1 MCGGLLFGLQAM
13 ALRKLKS
20 ASPGQALILGN
31 FLTFLVGLP
40 AWGTSWPSPT
50 GWLFV
55 LALGVVQMGAACYF
69 YAQAVPRVS
78 SLELVLVPI
87 LEPVICPFWVT
98 IFFLHEL
105 PGFWNIGGSLAV
117 IFSAALW
124 SCLKA
129 RSQSGAEAR

>member
-50 GWLFV
+50 GWLCV
-55 LALGVVQMGAACYF
+55 IALGVVQMGVAYYF
-69 YAQAVPRVS
+69 YAQAIPRVT

-87 LEPVICPFWVT
+87 LEPIICPIWVA
-98 IFFLHEL
+98 IFLDEI
-105 PGFWNIGGSLAV
+105 PGFWAICGSVSV
-117 IFSAALW
+117 IASVTVW
-124 SCLKA
+124 SWLKA
-129 RSQSGAEAR
+129 RSQSGADAR